1 MLGMIN
7 CEVFKCK
14 FRLKVS
20 MKGFDS
26 DIYRNSKWTHANW
39 RGRWKIFPLMKH
51 SDKINSFETIIWDL
65 DGIVGDLFNWHFS
78 LSKLISSQSPLLP
91 RFSRSARRRE
101 WQFDFYNIVS
111 SKTFSL
117 YVLIKSQSQFTE
129 SASPNVPLFDPP
141 AWCHHQLIREP
152 WAGMS
157 FCNSDGSCVYT
168 NYRFPSEPKSA
179 NNCN

>member
-1 MLGMIN
+1 
-7 CEVFKCK
+7 
-14 FRLKVS
+14 

-91 RFSRSARRRE
+91 RFSRNARRRE

-117 YVLIKSQSQFTE
+117 YVLIKSQPQFAG
-129 SASPNVPLFDPP
+129 SASTNVPLFDPP